1 MGMLFTSK
9 LSDYIQGNRIS
20 TAMDGGG
27 SAQQRCFCTAKTR
40 VQKLTRRS
48 IFELGTDAAGSRKK
62 QVCRANLQLKNVH
75 GCTFLSDGT
84 DVRGTPQKRMYFT
97 LP

>member
-1 MGMLFTSK
+1 MPKTGV
-9 LSDYIQGNRIS
+9 LSYLLAFFLD
-20 TAMDGGG
+20 TE
-27 SAQQRCFCTAKTR
+27 F
-40 VQKLTRRS
+40 
-48 IFELGTDAAGSRKK
+48 
-62 QVCRANLQLKNVH
+62 KNVH